1 MAENWCR
8 ICGKKYKVC
17 DRCETARN
25 RTPWRVITDTAEHYQ
40 IWIIIRQYKQNLITK
55 EEAKEMLSNI
65 PFQNELDA
73 FIPAIKDTINS
84 IMTEEEIVKNE
95 NVSNVSK
102 KPRRRGRTK

>member
-17 DRCETARN
+17 DRCDTARN
-25 RTPWRVITDTAEHYQ
+25 RTPWRVIADTAEHYQ
-40 IWIIIRQYKQNLITK
+40 IWIVIRQYKQNLITK
-55 EEAKEMLSNI
+55 QKAKEMLSNI
-65 PFQNELDA
+65 PFQDELDT
-73 FIPAIKDTINS
+73 FIPAVRDTINS
-84 IMTEEEIVKNE
+84 IMTDAESTNE